1 MRCYDLSSEKAA
13 FFVLGANTGVG
24 KTVISAG
31 LCATLRR
38 RGTAVHYIKPWQTG
52 YPEDCDARTVAS
64 VAPGVVVSTLDPY
77 PEAVSPHRAHR
88 NGERCPDQ
96 TVLHQLVQ
104 LVRAAPGVVLVE
116 GAGGV
121 ASPTPAGQLQCDA
134 FRAVLMPVLV
144 VADPRLG
151 GISATITAV
160 EQLEGRGFE
169 VLAVLC
175 MHGEHQN
182 GAFLTEYF
190 RTRRAGGAGRPEV
203 LQLSAIAPDED
214 LAAWI
219 DHNAVPFTT
228 LATRLDTAWQ
238 ETTAAHT
245 AHLRSAADTLW
256 WPFTQHTLVPSPT
269 VIESAYGDDL
279 AVTGAGPLFDAC
291 ASWWTQ
297 CLGHAH
303 PGLVRTAAHSA
314 ARFGHVIFPENIHAP
329 AAELSARLLA
339 GVGRDWAARVFLS
352 DNGSTSVEVGL
363 KMAFRL
369 RLTRLA
375 HPPGGTTPLTV
386 VGLTGSYHGDTLG
399 AMEAAS
405 PSAFNAREPWYS
417 GHHDGSRGDW
427 FPAPI
432 AYFNGSAWCIEEP
445 EAFQAWS
452 TQLCGAHLED
462 FQHERCGDSAAALF
476 TPARGSTARA
486 ARYRKLIHTALETI
500 EARGRI
506 IGALLLEPLV
516 HGSSGMVLIDP
527 LFQRVLAQSAQA
539 RGIPIVYDEVF
550 TGLWRVGFER
560 AADAL
565 DVRPDI
571 ACYSKSL
578 TGGLVPLGATLASAE
593 VFEAFRG
600 SRKLDA
606 LLHGHSYTAYPLGCA
621 VAAEALALL
630 TETAARDGRGG
641 TSTTGPGRS
650 LFSAPTITAL
660 AEHPQVERT
669 WSLGS
674 VFACSL
680 RAGREEGYGS
690 LAAQRVVGALRQDF
704 GIYSRPLGNVLYGVV
719 SLTTP
724 PERADSV
731 VSAYLAA
738 IERAYPAASSNR

>member
-13 FFVLGANTGVG
+13 FLLLGANTGVG
-24 KTVISAG
+24 KTVVSAG

-38 RGTAVHYIKPWQTG
+38 RGTEVHYIKPWQTG

-88 NGERCPDQ
+88 SGERCPDQ

-121 ASPTPAGQLQCDA
+121 ASPTPSGQLQCDA
-134 FRAVLMPVLV
+134 FRTVRMPVLV

-169 VLAVLC
+169 VMAVLC

-182 GAFLTEYF
+182 GEFLSEYF
-190 RTRRAGGAGRPEV
+190 RTRSGGGARRPEV
-203 LQLSAIAPDED
+203 LLLSAVSPDHD
-214 LAAWI
+214 LATWI
-219 DHNAVPFTT
+219 DQNAVPFTT
-228 LATRLDTAWQ
+228 LAARLDTEWRAN
-238 ETTAAHT
+238 TAAHT
-245 AHLRSAADTLW
+245 AHLRQAADSVW
-256 WPFTQHTLVPSPT
+256 WPFTQHALVQSPT
-269 VIESAYGDDL
+269 ILESAYGDDL

-303 PGLVRTAAHSA
+303 PGLVRTAAHTA

-339 GVGRDWAARVFLS
+339 GVGRGWATRVFLS

-375 HPPGGTTPLTV
+375 HPPGSNAPLTV

-405 PSAFNAREPWYS
+405 PSDFNAREPWYS

-427 FPAPI
+427 LPAPS
-432 AYFNGSAWCIEEP
+432 AYFDGSGWCIEEP
-445 EAFQAWS
+445 EDFRVWS
-452 TQLCGAHLED
+452 RQLCTTDPEQ
-462 FQHERCGDSAAALF
+462 FQHERCGDTAAALF
-476 TPARGSTARA
+476 TPARTTTARA
-486 ARYRKLIHTALETI
+486 ERYRKLINTALDTI
-500 EARGRI
+500 EARGRL
-506 IGALLLEPLV
+506 IGAVLLEPIV

-527 LFQRVLAQSAQA
+527 LFQRILAHIARS
-539 RGIPIVYDEVF
+539 RGIPVVYDEVF

-565 DVRPDI
+565 DVDPDI

-606 LLHGHSYTAYPLGCA
+606 LLHGHSYTAYPIGCA
-621 VAAEALALL
+621 VAAEALAIL
-630 TETAARDGRGG
+630 TDTATRDQRGG
-641 TSTTGPGRS
+641 TSTAGPGRS
-650 LFSAPTITAL
+650 LFSARTLTAL
-660 AEHPQVERT
+660 AQHPQIERS

-680 RAGREEGYGS
+680 RAGRDQGYGS
-690 LAAQRVVGALRQDF
+690 LAAQRVVETLRQEF

-724 PERADSV
+724 PERADGV

-738 IERAYPAASSNR
+738 IEQVYPAATATQ